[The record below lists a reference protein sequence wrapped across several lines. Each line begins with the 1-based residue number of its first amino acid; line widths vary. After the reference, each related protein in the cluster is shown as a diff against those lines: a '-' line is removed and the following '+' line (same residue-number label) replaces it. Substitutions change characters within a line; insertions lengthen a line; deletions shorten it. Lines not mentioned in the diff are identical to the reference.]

1 MICPFVSII
10 CPLHNKEEF
19 VSETIESVLAQ
30 SFENWELIIV
40 ENGSSDNGLEVV
52 RSYEDPRIRIFISSK
67 CGPGAARNLGISYA
81 IGYWVM
87 FLDADDLIAPEY
99 LKEQLNIATQ
109 SPEADLVV
117 GCWSE
122 FKSNSENSMELIVQ
136 KPVGYHGNTQEV
148 LVGAVAF
155 APWAIHAALIK
166 RDQNIKALH
175 WPEDLDD
182 VPSEDT
188 AFWFSFLLQKKRIAW
203 SKSEGALY
211 RVGIDDSRNASPA
224 SMKWFLG
231 LKRVIEANL
240 STAKCLNIKITS
252 AQYEAIMRT
261 FEGRFI
267 SAQKR
272 GDGDVSD
279 LFLLEANKFLSKC
292 VYFKL
297 TVLLRKIF
305 GIKLYAQLI
314 KRI

>member
-1 MICPFVSII
+1 MSFPFVSII

-30 SFENWELIIV
+30 SIENWELIIV
-40 ENGSSDNGLEVV
+40 ENGSSDNGLEIV
-52 RSYEDPRIRIFISSK
+52 RSYDDPRIRIFISSK

-81 IGYWVM
+81 IGDWVM

-99 LKEQLNIATQ
+99 LKEQLNIASH

-122 FKSNSENSMELIVQ
+122 FKSNSKNNMDLIVQ
-136 KPVGYHGNTQEV
+136 KPVGYHRNTEEV
-148 LVGAVAF
+148 LIGAVAF

-166 RDQNIKALH
+166 RDQNIKTLH

-188 AFWFSFLLQKKRIAW
+188 AFWFSFLLQKKKIVW

-211 RVGIDDSRNASPA
+211 RVGIADTRNASPA

-231 LKRVIEANL
+231 LKKVIESNL
-240 STAKCLNIKITS
+240 AAAQSLNIMITS
-252 AQYEAIMRT
+252 LQYEAIMRT
-261 FEGRFI
+261 FEDRYI
-267 SAQKR
+267 IAKKR
-272 GDGDVSD
+272 GDEDVSD
-279 LFLLEANKFLSKC
+279 LFLLEANKYLSKC
-292 VYFKL
+292 GYINL
-297 TVLLRKIF
+297 TIILRKIF
-305 GIKLYAQLI
+305 GIKLYVKLI